1 MGGGRKMIRL
11 YHGTNIRIELPDCLA
26 GRDNLDFG
34 KGFYTTLLREHAEQW
49 AGQVSFNRGGHPVV
63 NVYEL
68 DKEAAES
75 EFSYLQFPLYDEA
88 WMDFI
93 VASRLGQ
100 KPWQGY
106 DFIEGGIANDRVIDT
121 IRLYMY
127 GDMEKSAAL
136 RRLAEHQPNHQLC
149 ILNQALADKYLHFVE
164 SIEL

>member
-1 MGGGRKMIRL
+1 MIRL
-11 YHGTNIRIELPDCLA
+11 YHGTNIRIEHPDCLA

-88 WMDFI
+88 WMDF
-93 VASRLGQ
+93 
-100 KPWQGY
+100 K
-106 DFIEGGIANDRVIDT
+106 
-121 IRLYMY
+121 
-127 GDMEKSAAL
+127 
-136 RRLAEHQPNHQLC
+136 LC